1 MGQLGPT
8 QRKIL
13 LADDDAGLRRLVE
26 ATLAGDEYLIIQA
39 GSGEEAITVA
49 RREQPDLVLLDIDMP
64 GGLNGLEVCQ
74 RLKSDP
80 ATSSIAVIMLTAALD
95 EQQRRKALAQG
106 AVDYITKPF
115 SPLALLTRIDT
126 LFEGSA

>member
-1 MGQLGPT
+1 MGQSSPT

-26 ATLAGDEYLIIQA
+26 ATLAGDEYRIIQA

-115 SPLALLTRIDT
+115 SPLALLTRIET

>member
-26 ATLAGDEYLIIQA
+26 ATLAGDEYQIIQA
-39 GSGEEAITVA
+39 GSGEEAIAVA

-64 GGLNGLEVCQ
+64 GGLNGLEVCE

-80 ATSSIAVIMLTAALD
+80 TTAGIAVIMLTAALD
-95 EQQRRKALAQG
+95 DEQRHTALAQG

-115 SPLALLTRIDT
+115 SPLGLLTRIET

>member
-1 MGQLGPT
+1 MGQSSPT

-26 ATLAGDEYLIIQA
+26 ATLAGDEYRIVQA
-39 GSGEEAITVA
+39 GSGEEVITVA

-126 LFEGSA
+126 LLEGSA